1 MIISNLGIG
10 AKLRRNIILP
20 VYWKYIRRSKVLT
33 YYQKLKKL
41 QWNSLEENREIQRR
55 KLYQLIQYAGQ
66 NIPYYQQTIKE
77 YNITFSED
85 TIFENIKKFP
95 LLTKEIIRNHFD
107 ELYKYICFKI

>member
-10 AKLRRNIILP
+10 TKLRRNVLIP
-20 VYWKYIRRSKVLT
+20 FYWKYINRSKVLT
-33 YYQKLKKL
+33 YYQKLREH
-41 QWNSLEENREIQRR
+41 QWNTMEENREIQRK
-55 KLYQLIQYAGQ
+55 KLYALIHYTSQ
-66 NIPYYQQTIKE
+66 NIPYYKQVIKE

-85 TIFENIKKFP
+85 TIFEDIKKFP